1 VKRAT
6 VAAGIVHSLLE
17 FAVGEG
23 VSREVL
29 LGRAALDDATLADR
43 DARVPLAS
51 YQALIAAAIALSGD
65 KALPLRYSVSTRFED
80 ISIVGLIV
88 HASSSMA
95 DSLQQLNRYAK
106 LMVEVEVMPGGGR
119 RFEVEAEGGEVWIV
133 DQRPD
138 PNAFPELTEIAFGR
152 LIGEFRRHFPSVPF
166 ALAIDFTH
174 AEPAHADACRELLG
188 VPVRFDT
195 VRNALRIAP
204 EWLETSFDGDNSYV
218 FGVFADRAD
227 ALMARLEA
235 DQSLRG
241 RIESRLLPVLH
252 RGEVSMDSLA
262 SELGMSRQTLYRK
275 LREEGTTFVELVDDL
290 RRRMAADYLRARKV
304 SVNETAY
311 LVGFTEPSSFVR
323 AFRRWTGMTPSA
335 FRQGGDVRT

>member
-1 VKRAT
+1 MKRAT
-6 VAAGIVHSLLE
+6 VAAGIVRSVFE
-17 FAVGEG
+17 FAVDHG
-23 VSREVL
+23 VSPQIL
-29 LGRAALDDATLADR
+29 LGRAGLDDATLADR

-51 YQALIAAAIALSGD
+51 YQALIAASIELSGD
-65 KALPLRYSVSTRFED
+65 TSLPLRYSVSTRIED

-88 HASSSMA
+88 HASLSMA

-106 LMVEVEVMPGGGR
+106 LMVEVDVMHGGDR
-119 RFEVEAEGGEVWIV
+119 RFEVVAEGGEVWIV

-152 LIGEFRRHFPSVPF
+152 FIGEFRRHFSSVPF

-174 AEPAHADACRELLG
+174 AEPAHADACRELLA
-188 VPVRFDT
+188 VPVKFDA

-204 EWLETSFDGDNSYV
+204 EWLETSFDGDSSYV
-218 FGVFADRAD
+218 FGVFTDRAD

-235 DQSLRG
+235 DRSLRG
-241 RIESRLLPVLH
+241 RLEARLLPVLH
-252 RGEVSMDSLA
+252 RGEVSMDALA
-262 SELGMSRQTLYRK
+262 SELGMSRQTLYRR
-275 LREEGTTFVELVDDL
+275 LRDEGTTFVELVDDL
-290 RRRMAADYLRARKV
+290 RRRMAADYLRARKI

-335 FRQGGDVRT
+335 FRQGG